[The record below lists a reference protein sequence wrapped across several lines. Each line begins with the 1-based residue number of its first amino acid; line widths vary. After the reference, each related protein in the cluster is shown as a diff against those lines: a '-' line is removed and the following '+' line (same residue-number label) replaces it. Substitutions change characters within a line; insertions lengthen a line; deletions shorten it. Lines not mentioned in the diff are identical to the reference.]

1 MDNLNN
7 QFPNVS
13 FNSGQLPDIKDWEVN
28 GVYKLEITV
37 QMTGVRKAESYDL
50 PTQIIGE
57 GTMPENSMMIGQFQ
71 IIDAEVCE
79 DSVEKEYE
87 NEYADRMESVNQV
100 YKDDKV
106 TITINKN

>member
-1 MDNLNN
+1 MDNLNK

-13 FNSGQLPDIKDWEVN
+13 FNSGQLSDLKDWEVN
-28 GVYKLEITV
+28 GTYKLEITV

-50 PTQIIGE
+50 PTQDIGE
-57 GTMPENSMMIGQFQ
+57 GSLPQNSMMIGEFK

-79 DSVEKEYE
+79 DNVEEAYE
-87 NEYADRMESVNQV
+87 DEYADRMEGANQV